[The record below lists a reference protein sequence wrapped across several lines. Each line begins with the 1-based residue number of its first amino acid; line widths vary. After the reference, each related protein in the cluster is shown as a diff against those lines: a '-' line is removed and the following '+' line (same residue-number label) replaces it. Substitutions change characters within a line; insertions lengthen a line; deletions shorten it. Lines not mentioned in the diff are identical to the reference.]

1 VVVTDHLVVVVLILI
16 LVLVVVIVAI
26 VLLAAPGL
34 LVLVVVRRATI
45 GADLELQAKTAVHPR
60 PLRGLEATM
69 LMLMMTMVAGRDPP
83 AEQEVTM
90 VKAGGGGWV
99 LL

>member
-1 VVVTDHLVVVVLILI
+1 
-16 LVLVVVIVAI
+16 
-26 VLLAAPGL
+26 
-34 LVLVVVRRATI
+34 
-45 GADLELQAKTAVHPR
+45 
-60 PLRGLEATM
+60 M

-99 LL
+99 LLCSGERDLVPGETGINVWFGTRACGKCYTSIKLFH